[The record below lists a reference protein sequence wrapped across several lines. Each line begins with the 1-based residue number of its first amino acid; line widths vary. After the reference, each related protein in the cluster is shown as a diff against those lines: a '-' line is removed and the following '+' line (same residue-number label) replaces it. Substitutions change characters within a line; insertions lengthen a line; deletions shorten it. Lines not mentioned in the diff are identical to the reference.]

1 MTVSKLRL
9 SMWYQ
14 TLLCDALSLKRTRP
28 GTQKQD
34 KILILFMP
42 YPAKIRIFVSCFVS
56 GLFSGGG
63 SLQTPIS
70 QRIREEDTSKLGNC
84 NGLVNNTQEQLIEW
98 FKFEPPYGHCD
109 AILRTIRYYFIVRVM
124 LSSTEYRGQLTNY
137 QRNLMSR
144 QGMGGGGGEEKGMVF
159 SDE

>member
-28 GTQKQD
+28 GAQKQD

-70 QRIREEDTSKLGNC
+70 QRIREEDTSKLG
-84 NGLVNNTQEQLIEW
+84 I
-98 FKFEPPYGHCD
+98 
-109 AILRTIRYYFIVRVM
+109 A
-124 LSSTEYRGQLTNY
+124 
-137 QRNLMSR
+137 
-144 QGMGGGGGEEKGMVF
+144 MV
-159 SDE
+159 